1 MMMRYI
7 LSILLV
13 LFLSPVVSTSW
24 AEGAGIEGLALA
36 EAPIDRHDMESI
48 KRGAKFFATTCMT
61 CHTLVYLR
69 YDKLAQDAG
78 ITYEKMPLNVKSWP
92 NNVTPPDLSLE
103 AQVRGVDW
111 IYTYLHS
118 FYKDAKSATGF
129 NNLVFPNTAMP
140 DIVAPYQGEQVL
152 VENPMRDLLHHTQ
165 WYDAVKLTQQGSMT
179 PEQFD
184 TLTADITNFLSYAAE
199 PYHVEQQKI
208 GWWVIGFLCI
218 LFVLMYMLKRE
229 YWKDVKKHKKD

>member
-1 MMMRYI
+1 MMRYI
-7 LSILLV
+7 LSIVLV
-13 LFLSPVVSTSW
+13 LFLSPIVSTSW
-24 AEGAGIEGLALA
+24 AEGATIEGLVLTK
-36 EAPIDRHDMESI
+36 APIDRGDIESI

-69 YDKLAQDAG
+69 YNKLAQEAG
-78 ITYEKMPLNVKSWP
+78 ITYDKMPINIKSWP

-103 AQVRGVDW
+103 ADIKGVDW

-118 FYKDAKSATGF
+118 FYKDTSHPTGA

-140 DIVAPYQGEQVL
+140 DIVAPFQGEQAL
-152 VENPMRDLLHHTQ
+152 VENPMRDLLGHVQ
-165 WYDAVKLTQQGSMT
+165 WYDAVKLVQQGSMT

-184 TLTADITNFLSYAAE
+184 TLTADITNFLAYAAE
-199 PYHVEQQKI
+199 PFHAEQQKI
-208 GWWVIGFLCI
+208 GLWVIGFLCI
-218 LFVLMYMLKRE
+218 LFILMYLLKRE